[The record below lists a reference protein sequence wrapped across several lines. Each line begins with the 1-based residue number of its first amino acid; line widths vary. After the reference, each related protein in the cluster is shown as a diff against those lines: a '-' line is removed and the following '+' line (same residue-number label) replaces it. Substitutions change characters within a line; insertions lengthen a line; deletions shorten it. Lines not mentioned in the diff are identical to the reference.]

1 VHIADNNGNV
11 LKPQI
16 VTARIYRN
24 RSPARRQVLDEI
36 NMFVP
41 NLHSDDAHARAEHA
55 FQMLVLFAEH
65 FRVGNLVKRER
76 GVNRNRTIHVA
87 DRYSHSIDGDW
98 RLLSIGNRAEQY
110 Y

>member
-1 VHIADNNGNV
+1 M

-16 VTARIYRN
+16 VTARIHRN

-36 NMFVP
+36 NVFVP
-41 NLHSDDAHARAEHA
+41 KLHSDDADARAEHA
-55 FQMLVLFAEH
+55 FEVLVLFAEH
-65 FRVGNLVKRER
+65 LRVRSFLECQPGIKRN
-76 GVNRNRTIHVA
+76 GTIHVA

-98 RLLSIGNRAEQY
+98 RLLSIGNCAEQY

>member
-1 VHIADNNGNV
+1 M

-16 VTARIYRN
+16 VTARIHRN
-24 RSPARRQVLDEI
+24 RPPAWRQVLDEI
-36 NMFVP
+36 DVFVSK
-41 NLHSDDAHARAEHA
+41 LHSDDPHARAEHA
-55 FQMLVLFAEH
+55 FQVFELFAEH
-65 FRVGNLVKRER
+65 FPVGDLLKSER
-76 GVNRNRTIHVA
+76 GVKRNRTIHVA